1 MINRYRKLISR
12 HPFLLT
18 WFSFD
23 GRVNRRQYLFRSLA
37 LGAVWLLT
45 IAIAWYGT
53 NALFNMKLDFYPR
66 LRRSRDQR
74 RSYRLGYI
82 LTAVFIL
89 AALLVVIADNSLMA
103 RRLHDMGYT
112 AAPIMCLIYGITF
125 VSPAIDRLLGGSGW
139 VNSAVSVFNL
149 AVTCYLFLGK
159 GEDKR

>member
-1 MINRYRKLISR
+1 MINRYRKLISH

-23 GRVNRRQYLFRSLA
+23 GRVNRRQYLFRSLV

-53 NALFNMKLDFYPR
+53 NALFNMKLDI
-66 LRRSRDQR
+66 
-74 RSYRLGYI
+74 LGYI

>member
-53 NALFNMKLDFYPR
+53 NALFNMKLDI
-66 LRRSRDQR
+66 
-74 RSYRLGYI
+74 LGYI
-82 LTAVFIL
+82 LTAVFVL

>member
-53 NALFNMKLDFYPR
+53 NALFNMKLDI
-66 LRRSRDQR
+66 
-74 RSYRLGYI
+74 LGYI

-149 AVTCYLFLGK
+149 AVTCYLFLAK

>member
-53 NALFNMKLDFYPR
+53 NALFNMKLDI
-66 LRRSRDQR
+66 
-74 RSYRLGYI
+74 LGYI

-159 GEDKR
+159 GEN

>member
-12 HPFLLT
+12 HPILLT

-53 NALFNMKLDFYPR
+53 NALFNMKLDM
-66 LRRSRDQR
+66 
-74 RSYRLGYI
+74 LGYI

>member
-53 NALFNMKLDFYPR
+53 NALFNMKLDI
-66 LRRSRDQR
+66 
-74 RSYRLGYI
+74 LGYI

-89 AALLVVIADNSLMA
+89 EALLVVIADNSLMA

>member
-23 GRVNRRQYLFRSLA
+23 GRVSRRQYLFRSLA

-53 NALFNMKLDFYPR
+53 NALFNMKLDI
-66 LRRSRDQR
+66 
-74 RSYRLGYI
+74 LGYI

>member
-53 NALFNMKLDFYPR
+53 NALFNMKLDI
-66 LRRSRDQR
+66 
-74 RSYRLGYI
+74 LGYI

-149 AVTCYLFLGK
+149 AVTCYLFLSKGK
-159 GEDKR
+159 DKR

>member
-53 NALFNMKLDFYPR
+53 NALFNMKLDI
-66 LRRSRDQR
+66 
-74 RSYRLGYI
+74 LGYI

-139 VNSAVSVFNL
+139 VNSAVSVFNP

>member
-53 NALFNMKLDFYPR
+53 NALFNMKLDI
-66 LRRSRDQR
+66 
-74 RSYRLGYI
+74 LGYI

-125 VSPAIDRLLGGSGW
+125 VSQAIDRLLGGSGW

>member
-53 NALFNMKLDFYPR
+53 NALFNMKLDI
-66 LRRSRDQR
+66 
-74 RSYRLGYI
+74 LGYI

-139 VNSAVSVFNL
+139 GNSAVSVFNL

>member
-1 MINRYRKLISR
+1 MINRYRNLISR
-12 HPFLLT
+12 HPFLLA

-53 NALFNMKLDFYPR
+53 NALFNMKLDI
-66 LRRSRDQR
+66 
-74 RSYRLGYI
+74 LGYI

>member
-1 MINRYRKLISR
+1 MYNRYRNLISR

-37 LGAVWLLT
+37 LGAVWLLA
-45 IAIAWYGT
+45 IVIAWYGT
-53 NALFNMKLDFYPR
+53 NALFNMKLDI
-66 LRRSRDQR
+66 
-74 RSYRLGYI
+74 LGYI

-89 AALLVVIADNSLMA
+89 VALLVVIADNSLMA
-103 RRLHDMGYT
+103 RRLHHMGYT

-125 VSPAIDRLLGGSGW
+125 VSPAIDRLLGASGW
-139 VNSAVSVFNL
+139 INNAVSVFNL

-159 GEDKR
+159 GEK

>member
-45 IAIAWYGT
+45 IAIAWYGP
-53 NALFNMKLDFYPR
+53 NALFNMKLDI
-66 LRRSRDQR
+66 
-74 RSYRLGYI
+74 LGYI

-149 AVTCYLFLGK
+149 AVTCYLFLGS